1 MNWQV
6 FLGGLILCLVWFAWC
21 VGGAFANNNSN
32 KAALACYASM
42 MLLVA
47 AGLGVVCGGCV

>member
-6 FLGGLILCLVWFAWC
+6 FLGGLILCLAWFAWC
-21 VGGAFANNNSN
+21 VGSAFANDNSN

-42 MLLVA
+42 MLLFA
-47 AGLGVVCGGCV
+47 TGLGVVCGGCV